1 MIIAGLD
8 PSFTSTG
15 VAILDTEKK
24 TIKTKAVCFGCPD
37 KSFDGMQKSITAI
50 LWTLDEL
57 LENVDVLVMEQP
69 FAGQIFSAG
78 LYGLDSAIYQ
88 HFRKLIVHTYHP
100 TSLRKIHGKKYTKTD
115 SKHLALD
122 VISMLKDFEYAYINN
137 LPENK
142 NGKLDMY
149 GNKLSRNGDYA
160 ITSDE
165 SEALLYVIV
174 TGMKLGAD
182 FNSSSE
188 LKELLHTETKGVSDW
203 NSLLA

>member
-24 TIKTKAVCFGCPD
+24 TIKTKAICFGCPD

-50 LWTLDEL
+50 IWELEQL
-57 LENVDVLVMEQP
+57 LEGASVIVMEQP

-88 HFRKLIVHTYHP
+88 HFRDRVVHTYHP

-115 SKHLALD
+115 SKHLTLNVLSLLTD
-122 VISMLKDFEYAYINN
+122 YKYINN

-149 GNKLSRNGDYA
+149 GNKLSRSGDYA

-165 SEALLYVIV
+165 SEAFLYVVV
-174 TGMKLGAD
+174 TAIKLEID
-182 FNSSSE
+182 LISVKE
-188 LKELLHTETKGVSDW
+188 IKELLHTETKGISDW
-203 NSLLA
+203 TPII

>member
-24 TIKTKAVCFGCPD
+24 TIKTKAICFGCPD
-37 KSFDGMQKSITAI
+37 KSFDGMQKSIIAI
-50 LWTLDEL
+50 IWELEGLLDDA
-57 LENVDVLVMEQP
+57 NKIVMEQP

-88 HFRKLIVHTYHP
+88 HFRDRIVHTYHP

-115 SKHLALD
+115 SKHLAAN
-122 VISMLKDFEYAYINN
+122 VIEMLEKDGHSYINN
-137 LPENK
+137 LQENK

-165 SEALLYVIV
+165 SEAFLYVVV
-174 TGMKLGAD
+174 TAIRFGVEFTALK
-182 FNSSSE
+182 E
-188 LKELLHTETKGVSDW
+188 IKELLHTEAKGICDW
-203 NSLLA
+203 ECMI